1 MTLSRLNSL
10 NLVNQKRLGDHLIEA
25 GLITPWQLE
34 VVIYDQQ
41 STGMRLGEIIVARG
55 WVKEEILED
64 LADRLTAKAPH
75 YLPFSQRQ
83 IRFGS
88 PCAA

>member
-1 MTLSRLNSL
+1 MSLSSFNSL
-10 NLVNQKRLGDHLIEA
+10 DLVNQKRLGDHLIEA

-41 STGMRLGEIIVARG
+41 STGMRLGEILVARG

-64 LADRLTAKAPH
+64 LADRLTAKAKHSFHFPKH
-75 YLPFSQRQ
+75 TTLLP
-83 IRFGS
+83 